1 MLLLL
6 LPWQIANALLQY
18 AHYGSL
24 PLVLG
29 LDKAGML
36 VFTWWLHL
44 ATLIIALIGFPLVL
58 AGTLGRLHDL
68 ISGAEARPFS
78 MLATRY
84 YGRVLWL
91 NFSGLVIIAPLI
103 FFWYFALGEL
113 TKDPFSLGIVYSLYL
128 SPLGITL
135 LLTLLVPAVM
145 VASWM
150 SLAVVAVFDD
160 EAGAL
165 HSAFR
170 SFRYIMHNMGLF
182 LALTFGTVAVAEI
195 IYYLAMEIGR
205 HVSYGML
212 VERITLA
219 VIVSALFVVFAGLQ
233 TAFYHGRKRRVAAR
247 M

>member
-1 MLLLL
+1 
-6 LPWQIANALLQY
+6 
-18 AHYGSL
+18 
-24 PLVLG
+24 
-29 LDKAGML
+29 ML

-44 ATLIIALIGFPLVL
+44 ATMVIALIGFPLVL

-68 ISGAEARPFS
+68 ISGAEARPFG
-78 MLATRY
+78 MLAIRY

-91 NFSGLVIIAPLI
+91 NFGGLVIIAPLI

-145 VASWM
+145 IASWM

-170 SFRYIMHNMGLF
+170 SFHYIMHNLGLF
-182 LALTFGTVAVAEI
+182 LALTFGTVAAAEI
-195 IYYLAMEIGR
+195 IYFLAMEMDVLSPTVCSWNASPWQLSSLHCLLYSPGCK
-205 HVSYGML
+205 
-212 VERITLA
+212 
-219 VIVSALFVVFAGLQ
+219 
-233 TAFYHGRKRRVAAR
+233 TAFYHGRKPRVAER
-247 M
+247 CDGND